1 MLEQYYRISQATGV
15 GIRIGPG
22 DDLNIQACGLSVEKN
37 KLTIEQKITGI
48 ESVAGLSK
56 HLTGKFVA
64 LNLSGRGILQ
74 KQTERIGLIDQS
86 HFSAVF
92 PNANMEDFYVQNF
105 QSGKRSFISIIRK
118 TDADKWLGALREN
131 GYVPLSLSLGP
142 FPVQNIIPQLN
153 NYDSGLVFDGN
164 TIIRNEE
171 GDWLSWN
178 YDQQVKA
185 PFPLKVGS
193 EPIGER
199 FLLAYAAAFQ
209 LILSDK
215 IEQVIA
221 HVPGLQGDFNEVTNG
236 KKLRVY
242 GSLLLAVFFVLL
254 LINFVVFSSLKQS
267 NDRLT
272 AQVSQT
278 AESAVD
284 LQSITEQTIQ
294 KEALLDLLGWDGGI
308 NKTAL
313 VDQVASLMPAEI
325 TLDEIS
331 VNPIDIA
338 KSRVQHVVS
347 FSNRQIDIHGFAE
360 NIIPVNEWIARI
372 KTRPWVK
379 DIQLESYTFNNE
391 KNTGQFLITVKY

>member
-1 MLEQYYRISQATGV
+1 
-15 GIRIGPG
+15 
-22 DDLNIQACGLSVEKN
+22 
-37 KLTIEQKITGI
+37 
-48 ESVAGLSK
+48 
-56 HLTGKFVA
+56 
-64 LNLSGRGILQ
+64 
-74 KQTERIGLIDQS
+74 
-86 HFSAVF
+86 
-92 PNANMEDFYVQNF
+92 MEDFYVQNF

-185 PFPLKVGS
+185 PFPLKVES

-221 HVPGLQGDFNEVTNG
+221 HVPWLQGDFNEVTNG

-278 AESAVD
+278 
-284 LQSITEQTIQ
+284 ITEQTIQ

-391 KNTGQFLITVKY
+391 NNTGQFLITVKY